1 MCTKRAGCGKGCW
14 EVASPWLLETESME
28 KNKMVIERKDYSGV
42 NLEAFDML
50 HSSPGKNCLRFILYF
65 KCIRTNLH
73 SPLAAFLLHFLI
85 IS

>member
-1 MCTKRAGCGKGCW
+1 
-14 EVASPWLLETESME
+14 
-28 KNKMVIERKDYSGV
+28 MVIERKDYSGV

-73 SPLAAFLLHFLI
+73 STLATFLLHFLI